1 SMELAANVEQ
11 RNLMEN
17 QHADTTT
24 ADTSE
29 LNALRAKVQP
39 LEKENEQLS
48 AKIKQITTELEQLK
62 SEKRQNLNK
71 STTVQ
76 DSDDLQVVGAI
87 CQAAYAD
94 MALVKQQASDE
105 VYKFADKFAMQA
117 DKSAEHVRETIAQIE
132 NVKKIAR
139 ESFLSSVEDILMQ
152 FEVFTNEVADLDG
165 AFSGISAVKEELQK
179 CVVTLSDDIHTSENA
194 ESSNTEDDAYA
205 DLPPILAKAM
215 YERVSDDNDDT
226 KQEEAPVAVAAG
238 KEDLVFKP
246 KTTTHNEKDD
256 AMRSGRIIGMSVS
269 VNPKDLFDR

>member
-1 SMELAANVEQ
+1 MKKALWGYNVSEVNDTIEFLESQNESLSGKVTKLSMELAANVEQ

-194 ESSNTEDDAYA
+194 EQANTEDDAYA

-215 YERVSDDNDDT
+215 YARVS
-226 KQEEAPVAVAAG
+226 
-238 KEDLVFKP
+238 
-246 KTTTHNEKDD
+246 
-256 AMRSGRIIGMSVS
+256 
-269 VNPKDLFDR
+269 